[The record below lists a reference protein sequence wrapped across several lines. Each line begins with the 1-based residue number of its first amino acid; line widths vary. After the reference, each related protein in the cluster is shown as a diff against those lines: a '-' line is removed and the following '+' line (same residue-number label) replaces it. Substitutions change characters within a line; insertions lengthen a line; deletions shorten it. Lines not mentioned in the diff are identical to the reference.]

1 MARSAAAIVAAA
13 AMLAVGAVTA
23 SSAYAAE
30 DGAAQITINSPT
42 AVNGNNMIA
51 PSVNGRTFNAYELGS
66 YEDVTLNAAKTAISG
81 YSLKNANGVSDSDV
95 MGWINQSVAG
105 INLDSTLKGVM
116 SCTGSGSA
124 TSCTFKGNAANL
136 TPLQFVSRY
145 FYGSGTDAYGNTHA
159 NQPLMRR
166 FAQAAAGKLTTP
178 SATVTG
184 TSDDKVVFTNL
195 PAEGL
200 YLITE
205 ASTTAQSQ
213 STIARAMVTGT
224 AYSADG
230 TVINQV
236 EDTSTTPATTYDL
249 GELYLKAEKV
259 VVGKDVTDADGKAIK
274 DELARAKSERTFTIT
289 TNVPN
294 YNEYTNWTNPKFSIT
309 DAPTN
314 LTLAID
320 SIKVTATKTDG
331 STPETTTLTKD
342 TDYTVTPTDGG
353 GFTVTLTKPVDL
365 SGDSIKVTYTGV
377 VTDVTVDTTTNKA
390 SVNFSN
396 SPSDSSRHGNGSAD
410 DTKNIYVAALPL
422 QKIKYATPAT
432 VLSGAVF
439 AVTDTNGNP
448 VNFDVNADGS
458 VYSVDPTST
467 RANANQIT
475 SNTSSV
481 ELVGLGGDSTDPT
494 TYTFTEQKAP
504 TGYILGKTPVTFTL
518 TVTPQYTENTM
529 TGVAYKING
538 NATSGADF
546 TNFVDS
552 SDSGVLNGTVVT
564 GTTMK
569 TAADGTTT
577 QVTTT
582 RFEGS
587 TIRVENTTNSSDFA
601 KTGGEITI
609 VLAVVVAL
617 ALIGA
622 VCLIVARMRRNR
634 A

>member
-23 SSAYAAE
+23 STAYAAD

-81 YSLKNANGVSDSDV
+81 YSLKNANSVSDSDV

-105 INLDSTLKGVM
+105 INLDSTLKDVM

-294 YNEYTNWTNPKFSIT
+294 YDEYTNWTNPKFSIT

-481 ELVGLGGDSTDPT
+481 ELVGLGGDSTAPT

-518 TVTPQYTENTM
+518 TVTPQYTANTM

-587 TIRVENTTNSSDFA
+587 TIRVENTTNASDFA